1 MSKIGK
7 SFFVDEDIERC
18 HIGAGY
24 GASEEVFGAVDILVS
39 LVTSGLRT
47 EFQCLQKN
55 RGRGRRNK
63 SGYR

>member
-1 MSKIGK
+1 
-7 SFFVDEDIERC
+7 VVEVIEIC
-18 HIGAGY
+18 HIGEEY

-47 EFQCLQKN
+47 EFQCLQKT

-63 SGYR
+63 SC